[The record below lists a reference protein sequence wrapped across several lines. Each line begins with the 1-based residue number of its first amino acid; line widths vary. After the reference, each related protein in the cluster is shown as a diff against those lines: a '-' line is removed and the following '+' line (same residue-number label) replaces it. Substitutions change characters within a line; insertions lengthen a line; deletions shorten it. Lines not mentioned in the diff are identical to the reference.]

1 MKKEKG
7 FTLIELLAVIIILG
21 LLGLVAYPAI
31 EKTIKNARNDL
42 SSSQEKTI
50 ENAAKNWIADHPY
63 SIPKNNGDELN
74 ISLSQLKIG
83 SYVEQKL
90 INPKTDKMYDDK
102 TKIIVKNNNN
112 RYDYRVDF
120 SDTVEQDVPETLV
133 YPNIKIDDNYLV
145 YLKKSEDYKE
155 VNITINDN
163 EIFSLTDKSSGVFT
177 SNLES
182 SNYTASVTYNNNE
195 QMLDTSVVGNNLVTY
210 TVTDIITG
218 VKTTIYRN
226 VIVVNE

>member
-31 EKTIKNARNDL
+31 EKTLIDSRNELGETQINTIKNGAR
-42 SSSQEKTI
+42 
-50 ENAAKNWIADHPY
+50 NWIADHPY
-63 SIPKNNGDELN
+63 SIPKNDGDELTL
-74 ISLSQLKIG
+74 SLCQLKIG
-83 SYVEQKL
+83 AYVEQKL
-90 INPKTDKMYDDK
+90 INPVTDDMYDCK
-102 TKIIVKNNNN
+102 TKIIVKNNSN
-112 RYDYRVDF
+112 RYDYSVDF
-120 SDTVEQDVPETLV
+120 SNTVEESVPETLA
-133 YPNIKIDDNYLV
+133 YPNIKIDDDYLV
-145 YLKKSEDYKE
+145 YLKKSEEYKE
-155 VNITINDN
+155 VNITLNDN
-163 EIFSLTDKSSGVFT
+163 ETFSLIDKSSGVFA

-182 SNYTASVTYNNNE
+182 SNYTVSVTYNNNE